1 MKKTVLFINGHLD
14 VGGCEKS
21 LIDVLKNFDY
31 EKYEVDLLLLEHTG
45 DYYKEIPKEVN
56 VKLYSLE
63 EAFGKLWPCLEGAIR
78 KKDWFSFWFRI
89 LYVCG
94 TRLDNCFM
102 TCIKQLFKG
111 LKTNYDIL
119 IAYRPGICTE
129 LAAFTF
135 KADKK
140 ISWWHHGEM
149 NLSKREIN
157 RLNDAY
163 GKMNKIIAV
172 SDSSAEMLIKYFGK
186 MKKKISVIPNMIDEM
201 ELLKK
206 KRQYDPVE
214 FKNTGLKLI
223 SVGRMSPEKNMK
235 LCPEIGK
242 YLKEMDIEFK
252 WLIVGDG
259 IDRQAIINKIK
270 NYELEENMALVGK
283 KNNPYPYI
291 AGADIM
297 IHPSLVES
305 QGITIMESM
314 ALHNPV
320 IACRSKGAEEF
331 IESGQN
337 GYLVKADANKIAKLI
352 VVLYKNSKRR
362 ATIADNAVRT
372 IEQFGPE
379 YIMQKIYNI
388 ISY

>member
-1 MKKTVLFINGHLD
+1 MKKKVLFINGHLE

-31 EKYEVDLLLLEHTG
+31 GKYEVDLLLLEHMG
-45 DYYKEIPKEVN
+45 DYYEELPEEVN

-63 EAFGKLWPCLEGAIR
+63 PAFGSILPCIGRAIR
-78 KKDWFSFWFRI
+78 KKDWFSLYFRI

-94 TRLDNCFM
+94 TKLNTCFM
-102 TCIKQLFKG
+102 AQMKRLFKG

-119 IAYRPGICTE
+119 VEYRPGICTE

-149 NLSKREIN
+149 NLSNYEIN
-157 RLNDAY
+157 RLNNAY
-163 GKMNKIIAV
+163 EKMNAIIAV
-172 SDSSAEMLIKYFGK
+172 SDSSAEMLIKYLRGVK
-186 MKKKISVIPNMIDEM
+186 EKISVIPNMLDEG

-206 KRQYDPVE
+206 KSQYEPVE
-214 FKNTGLKLI
+214 FKNTELRLI

-242 YLKEMDIEFK
+242 YLKEMGIEFK

-259 IDRQAIINKIK
+259 VDKQEVINKIR
-270 NYELEENMALVGK
+270 NYELEESMEVLGR

-291 AGADIM
+291 ANADIM

-314 ALHNPV
+314 ALHTPV
-320 IACRSKGAEEF
+320 IAVRSKGPEEF

-337 GYLVKADANKIAKLI
+337 GYLVEVDANRIAKLI
-352 VVLYKNSKRR
+352 EDLYRDSKKRK
-362 ATIADNAVRT
+362 ILADNAVHT
-372 IEQFGPE
+372 ITQFKPD
-379 YIMQKIYNI
+379 YIMQKIYTI
-388 ISY
+388 LS